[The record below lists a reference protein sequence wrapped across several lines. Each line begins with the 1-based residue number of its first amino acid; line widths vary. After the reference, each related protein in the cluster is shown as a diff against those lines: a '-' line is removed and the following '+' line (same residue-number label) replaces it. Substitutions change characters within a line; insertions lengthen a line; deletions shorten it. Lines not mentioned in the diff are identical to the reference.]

1 MVDLYTAEVLELLT
15 DYGRLPQPGI
25 DNFKVVITASMARI
39 YKRTGRADFVDRM
52 ATGGRGISTVTL
64 ESNRSNWVVMLRDSL
79 RRDYEKK
86 GVTPTAQDAWSW
98 SMWKGYLKDIAPE
111 FLGWLGDSQPRHIR
125 TSGHA
130 SPADLRAFA
139 PAVAPDKLVPIH
151 SFTWDENTEGFPPVM
166 AAVIRISFSVAAPQ

>member
-1 MVDLYTAEVLELLT
+1 MAWSAQNVDRTVSPYRAAKRAGRTLVVDLYTAEVLELLT

-98 SMWKGYLKDIAPE
+98 SMWTGISRTLLLSSLA
-111 FLGWLGDSQPRHIR
+111 GSATVSQD
-125 TSGHA
+125 T
-130 SPADLRAFA
+130 FA
-139 PAVAPDKLVPIH
+139 PAATHLPQTCVP
-151 SFTWDENTEGFPPVM
+151 SLP
-166 AAVIRISFSVAAPQ
+166 R